1 MKNGY
6 NVKLVSVSDTLSAI
20 SNDKSL
26 MLFNIIAL
34 VGGDSSILMSRLNL
48 TRKQYYSKISDLTN
62 AGLIRRKTGRFLL
75 TSFGKVVYEAHVLIG
90 KAVQQIPQLKV
101 IESIESTEF
110 PDSELIKVI
119 DTLITNDNIKQIL
132 INRQRYN
139 NLENEKPLRQ
149 RAYSS
154 IHKAVVR
161 ANNLSREHIEELR

>member
-132 INRQRYN
+132 INRHRYN
-139 NLENEKPLRQ
+139 NLENEKPLQ
-149 RAYSS
+149 QTAYSS
-154 IHKAVVR
+154 V
-161 ANNLSREHIEELR
+161 LIEKVSNMAK